1 MALLVMKFG
10 GSSVCDTERIF
21 SVASIIKS
29 AFDEGNQ
36 VVVVV
41 SAMGDTT
48 DDLIEMAM
56 SIDKRPSKREMDM
69 LMSTGEQ
76 VSASL
81 LAMAINKIGGRAK
94 SLTGWQAG
102 VVTDT
107 TFSSAK
113 IGGVNERRLMSELGE
128 NNIIVVTGFQGIT
141 RTDEITTLGRGG
153 SDTSA
158 VAIAAA
164 LRADR
169 CIIYTDVDGIYTAD
183 PRKVKTAVLLDEIS
197 YDEML
202 ELSTLGAQVM
212 HNRSIELAKK
222 YNIDLE
228 VRSNTGEKPGTKIM
242 EVVSVEGMIVKGVAK
257 DENIATVSVL
267 SIPDK
272 PGIAFKIFS
281 LMAQNK
287 INVDII
293 LQSEGRNGTQ
303 DITFTI
309 ASNNLDTA
317 VSVLEKNMGS
327 IGGQGLKIYEDVAKV
342 SVVGSGMQS
351 NYGVASRV
359 FGALAGKRINIR
371 MISTSEIKISVLIDK
386 VDADKAVS
394 AIHDEFFR

>member
-41 SAMGDTT
+41 SAIGDTT

-107 TFSSAK
+107 TFSSAR

-272 PGIAFKIFS
+272 PG
-281 LMAQNK
+281 
-287 INVDII
+287 
-293 LQSEGRNGTQ
+293 
-303 DITFTI
+303 
-309 ASNNLDTA
+309 
-317 VSVLEKNMGS
+317 
-327 IGGQGLKIYEDVAKV
+327 
-342 SVVGSGMQS
+342 
-351 NYGVASRV
+351 
-359 FGALAGKRINIR
+359 
-371 MISTSEIKISVLIDK
+371 
-386 VDADKAVS
+386 
-394 AIHDEFFR
+394 